1 MCEFRKDDGLWP
13 HLPFCSHKIFM
24 HLANIILMKVI
35 LSMEDDR
42 VFLHELWQ
50 LGVMITGLKV
60 HSEIS

>member
-13 HLPFCSHKIFM
+13 HLPFCSHKIFT
-24 HLANIILMKVI
+24 HLANIILIKVI